1 MIRFIEVE
9 LDGFGDMADITAEVE
24 EFVKEFVRESGM
36 DEGAV
41 LAFNIGSTGA
51 ITTIEYEPGLKKDFP
66 RIMERIAP
74 YDDHYEHHK
83 TWGDDN
89 GSGHVKASIVGPSI
103 IVPFQK
109 GKLLLGRWQ
118 QIVVVNFDTRK
129 RTRRVVLQI
138 LRSWYGPE

>member
-1 MIRFIEVE
+1 MMRFVEVE

-24 EFVKEFVRESGM
+24 EFVKESKVE
-36 DEGAV
+36 EGAV
-41 LAFNIGSTGA
+41 LIFNIGSTGA

-66 RIMERIAP
+66 RVMEKIAP
-74 YDDHYEHHK
+74 YSDNYEHHK

-89 GSGHVKASIVGPSI
+89 GSGHVKASIVGASI
-103 IVPFQK
+103 IVPFQN

-129 RTRRVVLQI
+129 RKRRVVLQI
-138 LRSWYGPE
+138 LRS